1 MGISYRKRGSTWEY
15 RFDKITVNGKRKQV
29 TKSGFKTKKEAEQ
42 AGTKAYTEF
51 LKNGEPFVPSEI
63 SVADFYD
70 QWQSTYCATNLN
82 GVTKV
87 SYSKKINNYILP
99 VLGEYKLKCLNTAIL
114 QKFIND
120 LYDKGFSRNTLS
132 CIKGILTSSM
142 NYAVE
147 PLHYISSSPMN
158 YVKIPS
164 KRVVSATKTRSRP
177 HVLLSKEDMKKI
189 FQRFPEGSSTH
200 IPLMLGY
207 KLGLRLG
214 EAYGLLWDDVDL
226 DNKTITVNR
235 QIQWMESKDE
245 PGYWYFSPPKYD
257 SVRTIFI
264 DSELCKLLTEEKE
277 RQKKN
282 RELYDEYYFH
292 YYSSQSIRKLNQD
305 GDGQEI
311 HPVCVRECGEYV
323 LPRTMQHTSHVIH
336 QDLGIDFTFH
346 SLRHTHCS
354 MLLTAGAKPKYVQE
368 RLGHKN
374 IQVTLGI
381 YQHLTEGMKTEG
393 DEILDKMYKG
403 AE

>member
-147 PLHYISSSPMN
+147 PLHYI
-158 YVKIPS
+158 
-164 KRVVSATKTRSRP
+164 
-177 HVLLSKEDMKKI
+177 
-189 FQRFPEGSSTH
+189 
-200 IPLMLGY
+200 
-207 KLGLRLG
+207 
-214 EAYGLLWDDVDL
+214 
-226 DNKTITVNR
+226 
-235 QIQWMESKDE
+235 
-245 PGYWYFSPPKYD
+245 
-257 SVRTIFI
+257 
-264 DSELCKLLTEEKE
+264 
-277 RQKKN
+277 
-282 RELYDEYYFH
+282 
-292 YYSSQSIRKLNQD
+292 
-305 GDGQEI
+305 
-311 HPVCVRECGEYV
+311 
-323 LPRTMQHTSHVIH
+323 
-336 QDLGIDFTFH
+336 
-346 SLRHTHCS
+346 
-354 MLLTAGAKPKYVQE
+354 
-368 RLGHKN
+368 
-374 IQVTLGI
+374 
-381 YQHLTEGMKTEG
+381 
-393 DEILDKMYKG
+393 
-403 AE
+403 